1 MNAAVNAFFLILKL
15 LSLYFLVVSLFSLCK
30 RKMQK
35 SSTTQRRFAVL
46 IAARNE
52 ESCIAGL
59 IESLLAQ
66 NYPSELFDIW
76 VLPNN
81 CTDHTADAARHA
93 GGKVLEMPTSIH
105 SKGAALQYAAN
116 TLLHGSRY
124 YDAFCVFD
132 ADNEVDPA
140 FFIRNESSVVTLR
153 YRQKPDSRKEP
164 YASRNQRLL

>member
-35 SSTTQRRFAVL
+35 SSTTDKGGLPVL

-66 NYPSELFDIW
+66 NYPSGTI
-76 VLPNN
+76 
-81 CTDHTADAARHA
+81 
-93 GGKVLEMPTSIH
+93 
-105 SKGAALQYAAN
+105 
-116 TLLHGSRY
+116 
-124 YDAFCVFD
+124 
-132 ADNEVDPA
+132 
-140 FFIRNESSVVTLR
+140 
-153 YRQKPDSRKEP
+153 
-164 YASRNQRLL
+164 